1 MKLSNE
7 AKVGGLIVA
16 TLVLVVAF
24 AQVIG
29 VANPFGQSTR
39 FYVTYNFAGGIEVGS
54 PVRVSGIKVG
64 KVEKI
69 DFFVP
74 RDPKSNALAEPG
86 SDVFDDEK
94 IIAPVRLQISLRN
107 DAAVGVRQDS
117 RFYINLAGIIGERYV
132 EITPGH
138 GKSPKI
144 QNGETVAGVDPPRI
158 DQLLSQSFDL
168 AGKLKDIIDE
178 NKGDI
183 TKSIDLIYKLSGN
196 INKTLSWVD
205 KSALFKTDLSKLVE
219 NLIAVTED
227 VRKLTARTRT
237 PEGER
242 TLKLLHDLLWRLEPL
257 DSKTVRHFFQEEGMR
272 VRIFGSALPSGVDA
286 SSDKK

>member
-16 TLVLVVAF
+16 TIALIFGF
-24 AQVIG
+24 AQLIG
-29 VANPFGQSTR
+29 LQNPFSQSVR
-39 FYVTYNFAGGIEVGS
+39 FYVTYNFAGGIELGS

-74 RDPKSNALAEPG
+74 RDPKANAIAEPG
-86 SDVFDDEK
+86 SEAYDDEK
-94 IIAPVRLQISLRN
+94 ILAPVRLLVSVRK

-138 GKSPKI
+138 FKSPAI
-144 QNGETVAGVDPPRI
+144 ENGATVAGVDPPRI

-168 AGKLKDIIDE
+168 AGKIKEIIDE

-183 TKSIDLIYKLSGN
+183 TRSIDLIYKLSGN
-196 INKTLSWVD
+196 VNKTLAWVD

-219 NLIAVTED
+219 NLIAITAD
-227 VRKLTARTRT
+227 VRKLTEKTRT

-257 DSKTVRHFFQEEGMR
+257 DSKVIRHFFQEEGMR
-272 VRIFGSALPSGVDA
+272 VRIFGSALPDGA
-286 SSDKK
+286 K